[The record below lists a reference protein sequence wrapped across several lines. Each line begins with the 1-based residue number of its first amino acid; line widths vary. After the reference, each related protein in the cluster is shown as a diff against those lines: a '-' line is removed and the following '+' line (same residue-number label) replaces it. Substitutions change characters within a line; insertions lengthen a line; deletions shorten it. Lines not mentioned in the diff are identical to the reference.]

1 MYGCENWTVK
11 KAKCR
16 RIDAFELWFCRR
28 LLRIPWTARRSNQS
42 ILKEIS
48 PGCSLEGL
56 MLKLKLQYFGHLW
69 EELTHWK
76 RPWCWEGLGAGGKGD
91 DRGWDGWM
99 ASPTRWTWVWVN
111 SMSWWWTGR
120 PGMLQFMGL
129 QRVGHGWTTK
139 LNWTELNMCH
149 TLCSGYLEQAV
160 SKPLLLLCVE
170 VLSSTFLTL
179 LTIFLLC
186 PSPILVWFRSDW
198 QSCYPIAIGMSRS
211 LTLTCLQPHYSI
223 RPASASS
230 TEMSMRSSPGR
241 SEFFPGN
248 L

>member
-1 MYGCENWTVK
+1 MTVDGVYILRVSSRSFLTIW
-11 KAKCR
+11 KARQFKHVGLTQS
-16 RIDAFELWFCRR
+16 FLK
-28 LLRIPWTARRSNQS
+28 LLSLCCLTD
-42 ILKEIS
+42 
-48 PGCSLEGL
+48 SLEKTDAGRDWGQEEKGTTEDEMAGWHHQL
-56 MLKLKLQYFGHLW
+56 DGH
-69 EELTHWK
+69 
-76 RPWCWEGLGAGGKGD
+76 
-91 DRGWDGWM
+91 
-99 ASPTRWTWVWVN
+99 VWVN

-120 PGMLQFMGL
+120 PGVLQFMGL

-139 LNWTELNMCH
+139 LNWTELNMYH

-170 VLSSTFLTL
+170 VLSSTFLTP

-230 TEMSMRSSPGR
+230 TEVSMRSSPGR

>member
-1 MYGCENWTVK
+1 MIFNST
-11 KAKCR
+11 
-16 RIDAFELWFCRR
+16 D
-28 LLRIPWTARRSNQS
+28 
-42 ILKEIS
+42 ILKEWAQCVWYWATTKSILWNNNIS
-48 PGCSLEGL
+48 IFSL
-56 MLKLKLQYFGHLW
+56 LW
-69 EELTHWK
+69 VRAFETPYLGGVYATSSEELTHWK

-111 SMSWWWTGR
+111 SRSWWWTGR
-120 PGMLQFMGL
+120 PGVLQFMGL